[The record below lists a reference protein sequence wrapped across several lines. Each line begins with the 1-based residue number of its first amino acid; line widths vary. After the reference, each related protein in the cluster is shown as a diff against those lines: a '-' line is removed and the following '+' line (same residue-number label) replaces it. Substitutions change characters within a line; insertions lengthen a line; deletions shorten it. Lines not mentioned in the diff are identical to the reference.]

1 VIAGSGVVFRV
12 FIENPAGTNIKHTFN
27 EKALEPIRTDRVAA
41 KYPFPYG
48 FILQTTSGDGDNVD
62 CFVITDQELRTGA
75 VVSCEAVGMVTQI
88 EDGEVDHNI
97 LGICCGEE
105 LVLSEEDMGRVQE
118 FSRHVFDHIPGKVVK
133 VGKFMEKGA
142 AERYI
147 GECLD

>member
-1 VIAGSGVVFRV
+1 MIAGSGVVFRV

-27 EKALEPIRTDRVAA
+27 EKTLEPIRTDRVAA

-105 LVLSEEDMGRVQE
+105 LVLAGR
-118 FSRHVFDHIPGKVVK
+118 RHDARSGVFTPCV
-133 VGKFMEKGA
+133 
-142 AERYI
+142 
-147 GECLD
+147 